1 MSVLSIVIVGI
12 LIYLIIYHTPRV
24 YVMNDTESPMILY
37 DNKKQLN
44 RQSLQLPSQ
53 SSAQLPSPQSSQPQQ
68 TQQTQQIQQSNDS
81 VSCIK
86 RTTTSPAT
94 LNEGGRFCD
103 PKNLSV
109 SCQAVAS
116 ILKKKDPENYTTSI
130 VDKYDTD
137 LVKYNEHG
145 GDDMSFN
152 FSKYVKSLNNVDP
165 VNSRDCKDILSV
177 GSARD
182 SCVVRRRSDNFLERY
197 QTQERS
203 REQMDTLDMKNLN
216 ESGSKD
222 EPIILGL
229 SSTLNKKYY
238 APQYT
243 IGGKIIPNTYNSELP
258 MNDQSSDQNKN
269 DQNKND
275 QSNGGQSM
283 NNFGDS
289 SSDSK
294 GQSPVILST
303 DNLKNLVSSVTSAV
317 TSAAASSVNS
327 SINPTNM
334 ALDKR
339 NTSVKYSYGGT
350 PIHFYKYP
358 YNLMTN
364 TPLYGI
370 DVNIQ

>member
-1 MSVLSIVIVGI
+1 MSVSSIVIVGI
-12 LIYLIIYHTPRV
+12 LIYLLIYHTPRV
-24 YVMNDTESPMILY
+24 YVMNDTERPMILY
-37 DNKKQLN
+37 DNKKQLTQ
-44 RQSLQLPSQ
+44 QSSKLPSK
-53 SSAQLPSPQSSQPQQ
+53 SSSQIPSQLLSQLQQ
-68 TQQTQQIQQSNDS
+68 TEQSNEGS
-81 VSCIK
+81 SCIK
-86 RTTTSPAT
+86 RTTTAPAT

-109 SCQAVAS
+109 SCQAIAS

-130 VDKYDTD
+130 IDKYDTD
-137 LVKYNEHG
+137 LIKYNEHG

-152 FSKYVKSLNNVDP
+152 FSKYIKSLNNVDP
-165 VNSRDCKDILSV
+165 VNRRDCKDILSV
-177 GSARD
+177 GSTRD

-197 QTQERS
+197 QNQERS

-216 ESGSKD
+216 ESEAKD

-258 MNDQSSDQNKN
+258 MNDQNSDQNRDQNKN
-269 DQNKND
+269 DQN
-275 QSNGGQSM
+275 NGGQSI

-289 SSDSK
+289 ASDSK
-294 GQSPVILST
+294 GQTPVILST

-317 TSAAASSVNS
+317 TSAASSVNS

-334 ALDKR
+334 TPDKR

-350 PIHFYKYP
+350 PVHFYKYP

>member
-44 RQSLQLPSQ
+44 QQSSQPSLQLPSQ
-53 SSAQLPSPQSSQPQQ
+53 PQQ
-68 TQQTQQIQQSNDS
+68 PQQSNDS

-86 RTTTSPAT
+86 RTTTAQAT

-165 VNSRDCKDILSV
+165 VNSRDCKDVLAV

-258 MNDQSSDQNKN
+258 MNDQSSDQSS

-317 TSAAASSVNS
+317 TSAVASSVNS

-334 ALDKR
+334 VPDKR